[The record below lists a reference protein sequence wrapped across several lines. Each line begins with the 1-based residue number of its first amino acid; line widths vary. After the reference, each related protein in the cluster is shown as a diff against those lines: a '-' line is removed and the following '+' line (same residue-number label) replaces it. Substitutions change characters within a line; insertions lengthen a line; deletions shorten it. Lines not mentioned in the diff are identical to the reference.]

1 MDCHPKEYFFIKT
14 FPQCKAPPKNALHF
28 GDVSHFLIDNTVM
41 QGDQIMPFFNDI
53 VVKESIEIKTLPA
66 ELFSYLTGIMDD
78 EGFKTLNANNIS
90 FRWLKGEPWV
100 EGSIA
105 YAEKYLHGKPHRF
118 TFIISK
124 VVPNR
129 RIEYGPTSRV
139 TRMIFP
145 KKEFII
151 EQTTDGCRFISSATF
166 RIGWIG
172 KKFFRSKINDGLAIF
187 RAYLQEE
194 GKNLKRI
201 LEA

>member
-1 MDCHPKEYFFIKT
+1 
-14 FPQCKAPPKNALHF
+14 
-28 GDVSHFLIDNTVM
+28 
-41 QGDQIMPFFNDI
+41 MPFLSDI
-53 VVKESIEIKTLPA
+53 VVTESIEVKASPA
-66 ELFSYLTGIMDD
+66 ALFSYLIGIVDD
-78 EGFKTLNANNIS
+78 AGFKTLNADNIS
-90 FRWLKGEPWV
+90 FRWLKGEPWS

-105 YAEKYLHGKPHRF
+105 CAKKYLHGKPHKF

-129 RIEYGPTSRV
+129 QISYRPASRV
-139 TRMIFP
+139 ARVFFP
-145 KKEFII
+145 KKEFIM
-151 EQTTDGCRFISSATF
+151 EQTAEGCRFISSATF

-172 KKFFRSKINDGLAIF
+172 KKFFKSKIDDGLSMF